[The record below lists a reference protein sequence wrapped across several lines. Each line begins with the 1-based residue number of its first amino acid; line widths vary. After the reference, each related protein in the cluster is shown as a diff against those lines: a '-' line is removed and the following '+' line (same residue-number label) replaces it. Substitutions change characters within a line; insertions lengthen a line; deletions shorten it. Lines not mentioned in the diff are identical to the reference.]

1 MTLLNRY
8 FSWMVYKEN
17 VLFRDGISLL
27 CTHTTLFIVITIHY
41 CIQGILTTLNM
52 ELGNSRA
59 RAVLL

>member
-1 MTLLNRY
+1 MCIFLGWCTKKMFY
-8 FSWMVYKEN
+8 SGEVF
-17 VLFRDGISLL
+17 L

-41 CIQGILTTLNM
+41 CILNCIVLTTLNM